1 MALALSVDSLD
12 GLPDAIHSLY
22 MEKDGKFILDVDGGV
37 PDVTGLKTALE
48 SERAIAKAEAK
59 AKKELE
65 TKYNGVDPD
74 KYKEFLAKAEKA
86 EEEKMILEGKQ
97 EELANKKLEL
107 RDAEWKKQ
115 IALKD
120 AELESINSKVA
131 SLKEKA
137 LSEQIRS
144 GINGAFHAMANDDA
158 VAAAMKMFRLDDNT
172 GDAVMYDADGSIVIG
187 KDGKTPF
194 SPKEWAN
201 SDALKDTKPHWFPG
215 SLGGTGATQ
224 TNGSGGGKTMS
235 RANFMTLTPS
245 AQAKIMRE
253 RVIKVVD
260 K

>member
-22 MEKDGKFILDVDGGV
+22 VEKDGKFVLDVDGV

-65 TKYNGVDPD
+65 ARFNGVDPD

-158 VAAAMKMFRLDDNT
+158 VLVAMTMFKLDDN
-172 GDAVMYDADGSIVIG
+172 GNAVMYDSDGSIVIG

-201 SDALKDTKPHWFPG
+201 SDALKDTKSHWFAA
-215 SLGGTGATQ
+215 SMGGTGAQQ
-224 TNGSGGGKTMS
+224 TSGSGNGKTMS
-235 RANFMTLTPS
+235 RSTFMTLSPQ

>member
-22 MEKDGKFILDVDGGV
+22 VEQDGKFVLDLDGGI
-37 PDVTGLKTALE
+37 PDVTGLKSALE

-65 TKYNGVDPD
+65 ARYNGVDPD

-97 EELANKKLEL
+97 QELADRALKK
-107 RDAEWKKQ
+107 RDEEWQKQ
-115 IALKD
+115 LSLKD
-120 AELESINSKVA
+120 AELEAINSKVS
-131 SLKEKA
+131 SLRERA
-137 LSEQIRS
+137 LAEQIRS

-158 VAAAMKMFRLDDNT
+158 VFAALKMFSLDEN
-172 GDAVMYDADGSIVIG
+172 GNAVMYDADGSIVIG

-194 SPKEWAN
+194 SPREWAN
-201 SDALKDTKPHWFPG
+201 SDVLKDTKPHWFAA

-224 TNGSGGGKTMS
+224 TNGSGGGKTMA
-235 RANFMTLTPS
+235 RAHFMTLSPS

-253 RVIKVVD
+253 GVVRVVD

>member
-1 MALALSVDSLD
+1 MALALELENLDTVPEHLKTEYIERDGKYVLNVDGD
-12 GLPDAIHSLY
+12 LPDPGWKDRISLLNKEN
-22 MEKDGKFILDVDGGV
+22 EKRRKQLEEMDAKLKEVNVD
-37 PDVTGLKTALE
+37 E
-48 SERAIAKAEAK
+48 Y
-59 AKKELE
+59 KEL
-65 TKYNGVDPD
+65 
-74 KYKEFLAKAEKA
+74 KEKALKA

-120 AELESINSKVA
+120 AELEAINGKVA

-158 VAAAMKMFRLDDNT
+158 VLVAMSMFKLDDSGN
-172 GDAVMYDADGSIVIG
+172 AVMYDADGSVVIG

-194 SPKEWAN
+194 SPREWAN
-201 SDALKDTKPHWFPG
+201 SDALKDTKPHWFAA

-224 TNGSGGGKTMS
+224 TNGSGGGKTMARS
-235 RANFMTLTPS
+235 TFMTLSPA

-253 RVIKVVD
+253 GAVRVVD